1 MRVEPDAFV
10 VTASLNPAHVCEL
23 NPCLC
28 NASCRELERNLAMRV
43 EPGETADAFV
53 VSGRGTLHLGILI
66 ESMRRE
72 GYEFEIGPPKVSS
85 YSWRAAA
92 CASCGCCRISK

>member
-1 MRVEPDAFV
+1 
-10 VTASLNPAHVCEL
+10 
-23 NPCLC
+23 
-28 NASCRELERNLAMRV
+28 MRV

-72 GYEFEIGPPKVSS
+72 GYEFEIGPPKVCHLGGGALEG
-85 YSWRAAA
+85 RGRTLLLIM
-92 CASCGCCRISK
+92 C

>member
-1 MRVEPDAFV
+1 MDFSFICLVFCCLVLP
-10 VTASLNPAHVCEL
+10 
-23 NPCLC
+23 PCYQR
-28 NASCRELERNLAMRV
+28 RELERNLAMRV

-72 GYEFEIGPPKVSS
+72 GYEFEIGPPKV
-85 YSWRAAA
+85 
-92 CASCGCCRISK
+92 CAVGVI

>member
-1 MRVEPDAFV
+1 
-10 VTASLNPAHVCEL
+10 
-23 NPCLC
+23 
-28 NASCRELERNLAMRV
+28 MRV

-72 GYEFEIGPPKVSS
+72 GYEFEIGPPKVCAVGLWVCSC
-85 YSWRAAA
+85 YEQRVSWGIIESMRREGYEFEIGPPKV
-92 CASCGCCRISK
+92 CAV

>member
-1 MRVEPDAFV
+1 
-10 VTASLNPAHVCEL
+10 
-23 NPCLC
+23 
-28 NASCRELERNLAMRV
+28 MRV

-72 GYEFEIGPPKVSS
+72 GYEFEIGPPKVCFCVFVCVGEGGG
-85 YSWRAAA
+85 AL
-92 CASCGCCRISK
+92 CGCMFVCSWGWGQRGFCLCVSVNFVEGGDPYT

>member
-1 MRVEPDAFV
+1 
-10 VTASLNPAHVCEL
+10 
-23 NPCLC
+23 
-28 NASCRELERNLAMRV
+28 MRV

-72 GYEFEIGPPKVSS
+72 GYEFEIGPPKVCHLGGGTGRRGSDTVVDDV
-85 YSWRAAA
+85 
-92 CASCGCCRISK
+92 SKLLGTTELLRCY

>member
-1 MRVEPDAFV
+1 V
-10 VTASLNPAHVCEL
+10 SQY
-23 NPCLC
+23 
-28 NASCRELERNLAMRV
+28 RELERNLAMRV

-72 GYEFEIGPPKVSS
+72 GYEFEIGPPKVRGVQEHADIGGLVGKCQGGGRLQVGKGWGGGAFVHS
-85 YSWRAAA
+85 
-92 CASCGCCRISK
+92 GK

>member
-1 MRVEPDAFV
+1 M
-10 VTASLNPAHVCEL
+10 
-23 NPCLC
+23 
-28 NASCRELERNLAMRV
+28 AMRV

-72 GYEFEIGPPKVSS
+72 GYEFEIGPPKVCGGGCVGRVGRRVVACCSARSS
-85 YSWRAAA
+85 LAQQKKRWR
-92 CASCGCCRISK
+92 